1 MTFKDDSNSKFRYI
15 FYYREQMIWNNLL
28 ECELIAN
35 FIIYIS
41 LYVNIV
47 LKMCGY
53 FMQLPWKENY
63 KIFFVTLN
71 IIINSCSSFI
81 PCNNSHK
88 ISNIQQKFEYPV
100 VKETKFKK
108 NYLNDGEYLI

>member
-1 MTFKDDSNSKFRYI
+1 
-15 FYYREQMIWNNLL
+15 
-28 ECELIAN
+28 
-35 FIIYIS
+35 
-41 LYVNIV
+41 
-47 LKMCGY
+47 MCGY

-63 KIFFVTLN
+63 KIFFITLN
-71 IIINSCSSFI
+71 RIINSCSSFI

-108 NYLNDGEYLI
+108 YYLNDGEYLI

>member
-63 KIFFVTLN
+63 KIFFVTL
-71 IIINSCSSFI
+71 
-81 PCNNSHK
+81 K
-88 ISNIQQKFEYPV
+88 M
-100 VKETKFKK
+100 
-108 NYLNDGEYLI
+108 